1 MFDLPI
7 RPSFAQSLAV
17 AAQKP
22 SPSEAPSG
30 GSDLIMGSKR
40 CSTALSDI
48 ALIVRPLLATWRQ
61 LREQIAVFDKAVQ
74 QQARM
79 DPIETSDGANLRA
92 TLPGS
97 RHYRR
102 LLTPSI
108 RDYPRSIH

>member
-61 LREQIAVFDKAVQ
+61 LREQIAGHCQLSGPRALFPA
-74 QQARM
+74 
-79 DPIETSDGANLRA
+79 PLGLSGAA
-92 TLPGS
+92 
-97 RHYRR
+97 
-102 LLTPSI
+102 
-108 RDYPRSIH
+108 